1 MLDKTAIN
9 WMAACFVL
17 ALLLLLGGYFV
28 FYAQNSNKNYQLQHS
43 YKIKNNLWLYI
54 TEDREGNATV
64 PITNRFYITDK
75 ISGGEDFIANKLKHQ
90 IPFLTGSGTISQVK
104 VSDNYNIAIT
114 YSGKVSSLSDW
125 ISYSLNG
132 QQVNAHLSYQIN

>member
-1 MLDKTAIN
+1 MLDKTATN

-17 ALLLLLGGYFV
+17 VSLLLLGGYFV
-28 FYAQNSNKNYQLQHS
+28 FYSQNSNKNNQLQHS
-43 YKIKNNLWLYI
+43 YRINNNLWLYI

-75 ISGGEDFIANKLKHQ
+75 INGSEDFIANKLKYQ

-104 VSDNYNIAIT
+104 VSDNDNIAIT
-114 YSGKVSSLSDW
+114 YSGKVSSLSDS

>member
-9 WMAACFVL
+9 WMAVCFVL

-75 ISGGEDFIANKLKHQ
+75 ISGGEDFIANKLKYQ

-114 YSGKVSSLSDW
+114 YSGKVSSLSDS

>member
-17 ALLLLLGGYFV
+17 ALFLLLGGYFV
-28 FYAQNSNKNYQLQHS
+28 FYSQNSNKNDQLQHS
-43 YKIKNNLWLYI
+43 YRINNNLWLYI

-75 ISGGEDFIANKLKHQ
+75 INGSEDFIANKLKYQ

-114 YSGKVSSLSDW
+114 YSGKVSSLSDS